1 MSFYNVFLL
10 SLAEIF
16 GDFQLENYATTDNLV
31 SLSNGIL
38 GYAGVVYILIKSL
51 RQRNVLFVNASWD
64 GMSAILETLAA
75 MIFLG
80 ETLKTTSEY
89 IGLVLIISGLFFLYK

>member
-64 GMSAILETLAA
+64 GMSSILETLAA